1 MSHRPRPRPIIS
13 IDGPAGAGKSTVAK
27 RLADRVGFVV
37 VDTGALYRAVALGA
51 ARAGLA
57 WEDSS
62 AVGAYARSLTE
73 SSELSFT
80 RAPEG
85 RARVLLKEEDITEAI
100 RAPDIGMGASTVS
113 AHPAV
118 RAALLDLQRHAGREG
133 GVVLEGRDIGTVVF
147 PDAELKFFLTA
158 RADVR
163 AARRLAELQAKGAPT
178 TFEQTLDDVLRRDA
192 QDTTRA
198 AAPLR
203 QAPDAVLIDNS
214 DTTIDETVSRMV
226 ERVRRWS
233 SA

>member
-1 MSHRPRPRPIIS
+1 MNHRPRSRPIVS

-27 RLADRVGFVV
+27 RLAEVVRFVV

-57 WEDSS
+57 WENSS
-62 AVGAYARSLTE
+62 PVGAYARSLIE
-73 SSELSFT
+73 RNGLSFA
-80 RAPEG
+80 RDPEG
-85 RARVLLKEEDITEAI
+85 RARVLLNEEDVTDAI
-100 RAPDIGMGASTVS
+100 RAPDIAMGASKVS

-158 RADVR
+158 RAEVR
-163 AARRLAELQAKGAPT
+163 AARRLAELRAKGEQR
-178 TFEQTLDDVLRRDA
+178 TFEQTLDEVVRRDA

-214 DTTIDETVSRMV
+214 DMTIDGTVARMV
-226 ERVRRWS
+226 ERVRHWS
-233 SA
+233 PA

>member
-1 MSHRPRPRPIIS
+1 MSRRPRPIVS

-27 RLADRVGFVV
+27 RLAEAIGFVV

-57 WEDSS
+57 WTDPG
-62 AVGAYARSLTE
+62 AVGAYARSLIE
-73 SSELSFT
+73 RAGLSFT
-80 RAPEG
+80 RDPEG
-85 RARVLLKEEDITEAI
+85 RARVLLNEEDVTDAI
-100 RAPDIGMGASTVS
+100 RGPDIAMGASTVS

-158 RADVR
+158 RAEVR
-163 AARRLAELQAKGAPT
+163 AARRLAELRAKGQQT
-178 TFEQTLDDVLRRDA
+178 TFEETLDEVVRRDT

-198 AAPLR
+198 TAPLR

-214 DTTIDETVSRMV
+214 DMTIDGTVARMV
-226 ERVRRWS
+226 ERVGRWS
-233 SA
+233 PA

>member
-1 MSHRPRPRPIIS
+1 MSHRPRARPIVS

-27 RLADRVGFVV
+27 RVADAVGFVV

-51 ARAGLA
+51 ARASIA
-57 WEDSS
+57 WEDAS
-62 AVGAYARSLTE
+62 AIGAYAQSLME
-73 SSELSFT
+73 RRELSFS
-80 RAPEG
+80 RDPEG
-85 RARVLLKEEDITEAI
+85 RARVHLSGADITEAI
-100 RAPDIGMGASTVS
+100 RAPAIGTGASTVS

-118 RAALLDLQRHAGREG
+118 RDALLDLQRQAGREG

-158 RADVR
+158 RAEVR
-163 AARRLAELQAKGAPT
+163 ASRRLAELHARGVQA
-178 TFEQTLDDVLRRDA
+178 TFDQTLEEVLRRDA

-198 AAPLR
+198 TAPLR

-214 DTTIDETVSRMV
+214 DMTIDGTVGRMV

-233 SA
+233 TP